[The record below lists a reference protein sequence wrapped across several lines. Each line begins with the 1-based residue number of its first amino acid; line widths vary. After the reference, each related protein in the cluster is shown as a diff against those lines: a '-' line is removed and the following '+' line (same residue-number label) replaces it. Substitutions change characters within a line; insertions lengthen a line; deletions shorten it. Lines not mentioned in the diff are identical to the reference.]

1 MTENPKYQMT
11 REERIQS
18 YKEQKE
24 LETKLK
30 NIEKVKEESDQ
41 RDAYILQMKICI
53 FKALDQLK

>member
-1 MTENPKYQMT
+1 MENPKYQMT